1 MLIPPWCLC
10 AGCSLRCLP
19 DPGGPSESRHP
30 SLWDLGHGRSGEIP
44 QRDPT
49 LLQRSSRCAAGLRH
63 QQKGKRNRHLNTE
76 TTSLILYYYII
87 VLCVF
92 VLVGNIY
99 QSSGLAQ
106 RAPDTLHSRID
117 GHMAGGQQGRSGRGS
132 TSLSTGTKT
141 KSASLT
147 SVNTVTFTVVL
158 IYDMQ
163 TLVSF
168 YHRAG
173 RTESGRWEG
182 ITLHRD
188 ISAVRGTN
196 QWAASGCR

>member
-76 TTSLILYYYII
+76 TTSLIFCYYII
-87 VLCVF
+87 LLCVF
-92 VLVGNIY
+92 VYARRKHLSELRFGSKSSRHITSQDRRSYGWWATREIWKRFDKSQHRYKDKISLLNFSKYSHIYCSLNLWYAIPGFFLSSCRKDRIWPMRRDYSSQRHQRCQGN
-99 QSSGLAQ
+99 
-106 RAPDTLHSRID
+106 
-117 GHMAGGQQGRSGRGS
+117 
-132 TSLSTGTKT
+132 
-141 KSASLT
+141 KS
-147 SVNTVTFTVVL
+147 
-158 IYDMQ
+158 
-163 TLVSF
+163 VSCF
-168 YHRAG
+168 
-173 RTESGRWEG
+173 WM
-182 ITLHRD
+182 
-188 ISAVRGTN
+188 
-196 QWAASGCR
+196 

>member
-1 MLIPPWCLC
+1 M
-10 AGCSLRCLP
+10 
-19 DPGGPSESRHP
+19 
-30 SLWDLGHGRSGEIP
+30 
-44 QRDPT
+44 
-49 LLQRSSRCAAGLRH
+49 
-63 QQKGKRNRHLNTE
+63 
-76 TTSLILYYYII
+76 
-87 VLCVF
+87 
-92 VLVGNIY
+92 LVGNIY

-163 TLVSF
+163 SLVSF

-173 RTESGRWEG
+173 RTESGR
-182 ITLHRD
+182 
-188 ISAVRGTN
+188 
-196 QWAASGCR
+196 